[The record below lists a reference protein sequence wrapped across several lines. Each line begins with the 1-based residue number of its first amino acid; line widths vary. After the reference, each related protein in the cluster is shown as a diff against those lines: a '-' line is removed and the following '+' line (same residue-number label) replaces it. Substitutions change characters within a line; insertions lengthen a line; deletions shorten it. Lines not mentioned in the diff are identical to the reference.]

1 MQATVPAFINCIA
14 LWALAWISNIL
25 FGQILS
31 QGQIWSGK
39 VQHSSW
45 IKTAFPNPCRKVHL
59 TNNFL
64 SLSFVGVSCIDV
76 CLEVLLEVSVVSRGQ
91 SVILDPGL
99 DHCLEMGLIEN
110 EILHVVKK
118 LIALLIG
125 NLGERVVGFVILN
138 DWVKRG
144 VG

>member
-1 MQATVPAFINCIA
+1 
-14 LWALAWISNIL
+14 
-25 FGQILS
+25 
-31 QGQIWSGK
+31 
-39 VQHSSW
+39 
-45 IKTAFPNPCRKVHL
+45 
-59 TNNFL
+59 
-64 SLSFVGVSCIDV
+64 
-76 CLEVLLEVSVVSRGQ
+76 
-91 SVILDPGL
+91 
-99 DHCLEMGLIEN
+99 MGLIEN